1 MGWDRRI
8 KDLVFAGGEMMNPED
23 VAKAISTLEQKCA
36 LLDERS
42 KSHEERLQA
51 LEKTQAGILDIRLM
65 IERLSMGN
73 EQNQK
78 SFDALNARLDRMDD
92 KIGARMANIEKRLDA
107 HEKAPGEKWEKASW
121 QITILIIGGVVGY
134 LINLI
139 IPMVTQK

>member
-1 MGWDRRI
+1 
-8 KDLVFAGGEMMNPED
+8 MMNPED
-23 VAKAISTLEQKCA
+23 VTKAISNLEQSFA
-36 LLDERS
+36 LLEQRS
-42 KSHEERLQA
+42 KSHDERLLT

-107 HEKAPGEKWEKASW
+107 HEKAPGEKWESSKWLVFTA
-121 QITILIIGGVVGY
+121 ILGAIVGY
-134 LINLI
+134 LIKLFVPT
-139 IPMVTQK
+139 IPIH

>member
-1 MGWDRRI
+1 MGRCCRI
-8 KDLVFAGGEMMNPED
+8 KDMVFAGGEMMNPED

-51 LEKTQAGILDIRLM
+51 LEKTQGGILDIRLM

-92 KIGARMANIEKRLDA
+92 KIGARMETLRSAWMLMEKPPVKGGRRPLDR
-107 HEKAPGEKWEKASW
+107 S
-121 QITILIIGGVVGY
+121 LS
-134 LINLI
+134 
-139 IPMVTQK
+139 